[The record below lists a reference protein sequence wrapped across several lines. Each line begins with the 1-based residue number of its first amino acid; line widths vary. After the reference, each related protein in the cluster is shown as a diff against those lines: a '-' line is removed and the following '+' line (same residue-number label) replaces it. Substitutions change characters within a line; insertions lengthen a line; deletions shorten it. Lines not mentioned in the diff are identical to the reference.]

1 MESLECE
8 RRSSAEKKHFLREIR
23 ELEVKRDN
31 MISNANL
38 KGKILD
44 SLGSKE
50 AIKTQIKLIRTEL
63 DGMKKKQQSVKAEIE
78 QAEKEM
84 EAMEMYIGSLQER
97 LVAINQ
103 ERKGTVKHLNELR
116 KQCDKAMTCYKEG
129 CCCPRQ
135 T

>member
-8 RRSSAEKKHFLREIR
+8 RRSSAEKKHFLREIK

-50 AIKTQIKLIRTEL
+50 AIKTQIKVRSIVPKFLVPIIVKRNNMISNLFLI
-63 DGMKKKQQSVKAEIE
+63 S
-78 QAEKEM
+78 
-84 EAMEMYIGSLQER
+84 SL
-97 LVAINQ
+97 
-103 ERKGTVKHLNELR
+103 
-116 KQCDKAMTCYKEG
+116 
-129 CCCPRQ
+129 
-135 T
+135 